1 MSNRSIVTEWR
12 KIGPAE
18 AEALLAQNEVN
29 RRLRPNLV
37 LAYAEDMSQGLW
49 DGDNGEAIKI
59 SRTGKLKDGQHR
71 LSAIVLSGAV
81 MDLLVIDGVT
91 DDAQK
96 TMDQGSSRTASD
108 VLRMGGIQNAAW
120 TGSVARWCLLGGE
133 PGPDLEQ
140 KLKRKASSAQIVRI
154 VEEQPDIATASA
166 RYPSM
171 KLHIPGGPTALCYS
185 WLWMHR
191 TDPGDCE
198 QFYGSMIEMAFKALN
213 DPRKSC
219 LRALTRMER
228 EEGITSSSKD
238 KAVAT
243 VSILTRSWNIWR
255 KGEEAQSIA
264 IKHKSGRIIPPEK
277 PI

>member
-1 MSNRSIVTEWR
+1 MGNRSIVTEWR

-18 AEALLAQNEVN
+18 AEALLAHNEVN
-29 RRLRPNLV
+29 RRLRPRLV
-37 LAYAEDMSQGLW
+37 EAYAEDMRRDLW
-49 DGDNGEAIKI
+49 DGNNGEAIKI
-59 SRTGKLKDGQHR
+59 SRTGRLKDGQHR
-71 LSAIVLSGAV
+71 LNAIIVSGV
-81 MDLLVIDGVT
+81 TLELLVIDGVT

-96 TMDQGSSRTASD
+96 TMDQGSSRTATD
-108 VLRMGGIQNAAW
+108 VLRMEGIQNASW
-120 TGSVARWCLLGGE
+120 TTSVARWCLLGGE
-133 PGPDLEQ
+133 PGPDLET
-140 KLKRKASSAQIVRI
+140 KLKHKASSAQIVRI
-154 VEEQPDIATASA
+154 VEDQPDITVASG

-198 QFYGSMIEMAFKALN
+198 QFYGAMIEMAFKALN

-243 VSILTRSWNIWR
+243 VSILTRSWNLWR
-255 KGEEAQSIA
+255 KGEEASSIA